1 MSRVLSLSL
10 TDKLYDRVSE
20 HASSQGLTVY
30 QYVRLSIETMVLND
44 DHFIDDHIIEMLSLY
59 EELEAKK

>member
-10 TDKLYDRVSE
+10 TDNLYEWVSK

-30 QYVRLSIETMVLND
+30 QYVRIAIETMVLND
-44 DHFIDDHIIEMLSLY
+44 DNHIIELSQHDD
-59 EELEAKK
+59 E

>member
-10 TDKLYDRVSE
+10 TEELYNKASE

-30 QYVRLSIETMVLND
+30 QYIRQAIETMVLD
-44 DHFIDDHIIEMLSLY
+44 DDHIIEMLSQY
-59 EELEAKK
+59 DDE